1 MNQPA
6 LVPPGSTIGVFGS
19 GQLGR
24 MFTMV
29 AKQMGYRV
37 AIYSPDADSP
47 AGQVADREIVAQ
59 YDDQAEVEEFARGC
73 DVITLEFENIPVQTV
88 GWAAAI
94 TPVHPGQGV
103 LHVAQDR
110 IIEKQT
116 LADAGLPVT
125 PFRPVLSLDEAHAA
139 ADDLGY
145 PIVLKTARSGYD
157 GKGQRIVR
165 SGDALDAAFAELDS
179 DRLVAEKMID
189 FQREVSILV
198 YRNAAGETGTYPLIE
213 NHHTNHILDYS
224 ICPAT
229 ASDSLQAAA
238 RKIAQTTAESLQLVG
253 LLCIE
258 LFVQSGDRLL
268 INELAPRPH
277 NSGHLTIEAFSCC
290 QYQQLLRAICGLPL
304 GIETQTRPAAM
315 VNLLGDLWEA
325 GAPAFDKALAMPEVR
340 LHLYGKHSPAPG
352 RKMGHLTATADSID
366 AALQV
371 VRDARA
377 ALES

>member
-1 MNQPA
+1 MNPTA
-6 LVPPGSTIGVFGS
+6 IVPPGSTIGVFGS

-37 AIYSPDADSP
+37 VIYSPDADSP

-59 YDDQAEVEEFARGC
+59 YDDQSAVEDFARQC
-73 DVITLEFENIPVQTV
+73 DVITLEFENIPVETV
-88 GWAAAI
+88 GWAGAI
-94 TPVHPGQGV
+94 TPVHPDARV

-125 PFRPVLSLDEAHAA
+125 PFRPVFNADDVRRA
-139 ADDLGY
+139 ADELGY

-157 GKGQRIVR
+157 GKGQRILR
-165 SGDALDAAFAELDS
+165 DPESIEAALAELGS

-198 YRNAAGETGTYPLIE
+198 YRSRNGSVGTYPLIE
-213 NHHTNHILDYS
+213 NHHANHILDYS
-224 ICPAT
+224 ICPA
-229 ASDSLQAAA
+229 AGSDTLRDAA
-238 RKIAQTTAESLQLVG
+238 RQIALTTAKSLDLVG

-258 LFVQSGDRLL
+258 LFVQSDDRLL

-277 NSGHLTIEAFSCC
+277 NSGHLTIEAFPCC

-304 GIETQTRPAAM
+304 GTEPQTRPAAM
-315 VNLLGDLWEA
+315 ANLLGDVWDG
-325 GAPAFDKALAMPEVR
+325 GAPAFENALAIEAVQ
-340 LHLYGKHSPAPG
+340 LHLYGKQDAVPG
-352 RKMGHLTATADSID
+352 RKMGHLTATADSIE
-366 AALQV
+366 AALANV
-371 VRDARA
+371 LAARDQLKR
-377 ALES
+377 